1 MPGPCD
7 TEESQGAGEMPGPC
21 DQEENEGAE
30 TESLTSRSDVTSVEE
45 VRYRQ
50 YEDVG
55 LSPLLDGDNFGTGK
69 LLVL

>member
-7 TEESQGAGEMPGPC
+7 K
-21 DQEENEGAE
+21 EENEGAE

-45 VRYRQ
+45 VCYRQ

-55 LSPLLDGDNFGTGK
+55 LSPHA
-69 LLVL
+69 